1 MYTEEVCWKTHAHSQ
16 IIFTKGY
23 FNWVNRADAWVGM
36 LWNTLTAMGA
46 FVARR
51 KQRTKSTEVACKK
64 TIVIIKI
71 ISIGWRGMVAL
82 RHQWNVNR

>member
-1 MYTEEVCWKTHAHSQ
+1 
-16 IIFTKGY
+16 
-23 FNWVNRADAWVGM
+23 M

-64 TIVIIKI
+64 AIVIIKI
-71 ISIGWRGMVAL
+71 ISIGWRGMVVL
-82 RHQWNVNR
+82 RNQRNVNR